1 MLPVLSSRIH
11 YPLPLPYAG
20 RPDLVA
26 LVRELQEQL
35 AQLRSRRLEETQH
48 LRDA

>member
-1 MLPVLSSRIH
+1 MLSCRIH

-20 RPDLVA
+20 WPDLVA

-35 AQLRSRRLEETQH
+35 AQLRAQRLDETQH
-48 LRDA
+48 LRDV

>member
-1 MLPVLSSRIH
+1 MLSSRIH

-35 AQLRSRRLEETQH
+35 AQLRARRLEETQH